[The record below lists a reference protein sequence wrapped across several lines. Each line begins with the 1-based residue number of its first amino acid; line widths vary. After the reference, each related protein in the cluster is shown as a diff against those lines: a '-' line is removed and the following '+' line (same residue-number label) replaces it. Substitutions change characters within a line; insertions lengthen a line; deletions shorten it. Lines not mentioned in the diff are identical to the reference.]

1 MRRRSLTPPHPCRR
15 AKCAGPGCWSYLA
28 PVAGSLVH
36 GVEACAAAVI
46 EANHLLG
53 LPEMSREEVGAY
65 LGVSRSR
72 VQQIEEKALEKARKV
87 AA

>member
-1 MRRRSLTPPHPCRR
+1 MRRRLIPPHPCHRVQ
-15 AKCAGPGCWSYLA
+15 CAGPGCWSYLA

-53 LPEMSREEVGAY
+53 SPEMSREEVAAY
-65 LGVSRSR
+65 LGVTRQR
-72 VQQIEEKALEKARKV
+72 VGQIEDAALEKARKV